1 MELETIAS
9 SFDLLPDQG
18 LIHSIFK
25 NEKICGKWKLNFAAK
40 MVVPSFAS
48 CDLWSPKSC
57 TVAWITNT
65 LFILQGQKTGPSV
78 VKRSTCPVTGII
90 TYITLSI

>member
-9 SFDLLPDQG
+9 SFDLLPDLG

-48 CDLWSPKSC
+48 CDL
-57 TVAWITNT
+57 
-65 LFILQGQKTGPSV
+65 
-78 VKRSTCPVTGII
+78 
-90 TYITLSI
+90 